1 MVENLRLDHLILEQ
15 VSVLIRGLFF
25 LVPKSLGNDSLP
37 VLPFLIVPV
46 KQKQLVVFLLI
57 QLTK

>member
-37 VLPFLIVPV
+37 VLLFLIVPV